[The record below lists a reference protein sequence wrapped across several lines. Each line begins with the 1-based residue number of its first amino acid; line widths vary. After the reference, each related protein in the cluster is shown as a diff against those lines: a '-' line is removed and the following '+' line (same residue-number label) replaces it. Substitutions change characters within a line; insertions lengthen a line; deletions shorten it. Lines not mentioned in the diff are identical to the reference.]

1 LRGVVDFV
9 VVLLKVPKE
18 VFGTQAV
25 STRFIALL
33 VWLRVWWS
41 CWCLHPD
48 IVIALTGIACMLTYS
63 WGGCR

>member
-9 VVLLKVPKE
+9 VSLLKVPQE
-18 VFGTQAV
+18 VFGVQAV

-41 CWCLHPD
+41 FWCLHPD
-48 IVIALTGIACMLTYS
+48 IAVALTGIACMLTYS
-63 WGGCR
+63 RGGCR